1 MKEDKIVGGKVYSFF
16 DWVWRLMVLNML
28 TIICSIGIITICPA
42 ICACFRTIKETKEN
56 YTPKIFK
63 PYFNNFKYLFRD
75 TWGFS
80 IALVVFVVV
89 CGYGYLWYDGVV
101 GATLASGE
109 KLDKIWLMIAIFSI
123 VIISLGGIMLLMAFI
138 QLPMVINYFYYGYKD
153 SARLCFYMAFKYI
166 ITTLIESAI
175 VIVSVILF
183 INAIFIYSL
192 IPLCLFF
199 GISLPQYL
207 KYLVSRKFYVY
218 VSEYQDGDVE
228 DYDYMNKTVNRET
241 YEDDKKIIKKEGEE
255 NND

>member
-80 IALVVFVVV
+80 IALVIFVVV

-123 VIISLGGIMLLMAFI
+123 VMREHHLHRRMQSERVWAAELRVFLPVLHSGRQCRCPEILL
-138 QLPMVINYFYYGYKD
+138 
-153 SARLCFYMAFKYI
+153 S
-166 ITTLIESAI
+166 EH
-175 VIVSVILF
+175 
-183 INAIFIYSL
+183 IYVQQH
-192 IPLCLFF
+192 CRHRRR
-199 GISLPQYL
+199 Q
-207 KYLVSRKFYVY
+207 
-218 VSEYQDGDVE
+218 
-228 DYDYMNKTVNRET
+228 
-241 YEDDKKIIKKEGEE
+241 
-255 NND
+255 